1 MPRKKQLKIKNIKII
16 PWKHWRY
23 KNTILLIIS
32 LSAIFMLSK
41 TPALDEFIKSIGS
54 LGYVGAFISGIFF
67 VSTFTVVPASIVL
80 FHLAEYLHPVEV
92 AILAGLG
99 AMLGDFILYRF
110 LKDRLFDELRP
121 VFKKFGHP
129 YISLLFKSPYFAWLL
144 PIFGAFIIASP
155 LPDEV
160 GVGMLGISKIK
171 QWQFFALAFVLNA
184 VGIFLIV
191 SASLIL

>member
-23 KNTILLIIS
+23 KNTILLIVS
-32 LSAIFMLSK
+32 LFAIFLLSK
-41 TPALDEFIKSIGS
+41 TPALDEFIRSIGD
-54 LGYVGAFISGIFF
+54 LGYVGAFITGIFF
-67 VSTFTVVPASIVL
+67 VSTFTVIPASIVL
-80 FHLAEYLHPVEV
+80 FHLAEYLHPAEV

-99 AMLGDFILYRF
+99 AMLGDYILYRF

-129 YISLLFKSPYFAWLL
+129 YLSLLFKSPYFAWLL

-160 GVGMLGISKIK
+160 GVGMLGVSKIK

-191 SASLIL
+191 GASQIL